1 MGIIV
6 KSKLGVGDSVKGK
19 IGRPTEYGRRR
30 YGWVHFGQEQP
41 IEGPTQYGYCRYG
54 GSGYGEAWN
63 RWGIYRVMS
72 VKEHQVNV
80 KERFYIPHNP
90 QTEAQQ
96 ANRNKFKDAISAWY
110 ALTDEE
116 KEVYNE
122 RAKGKNM
129 TGYNIFVKEYM
140 LS

>member
-1 MGIIV
+1 MGII
-6 KSKLGVGDSVKGK
+6 KSVNKRFGLQIRGKVGHATKYGK
-19 IGRPTEYGRRR
+19 RLYGEYQ
-30 YGWVHFGQEQP
+30 YGEEP
-41 IEGPTQYGYCRYG
+41 PTQDI
-54 GSGYGEAWN
+54 GEEEPWN

-72 VKEHQVNV
+72 VKGHQVNV